1 MFFVKKKEKLF
12 LGGEINLSE
21 LDADV
26 QKKYEVA
33 KELGIYDKVLE
44 KGWGSLTAEETG
56 RVGGVLRKR
65 KKMCIRDRLQAGQIK
80 QLATIHMHD
89 RGLRTAGWTSANP
102 SIVSIDNNGY
112 MKAKRSGKTYI
123 STRINGRK
131 RAFRVKV
138 SGYTITYKLSLIH
151 ICIMQNHIS
160 WQMYRQTALFQD
172 LRLVLQLSV

>member
-1 MFFVKKKEKLF
+1 MSPILPECADAAIRSSLSEVFFVKKKEKLF

-65 KKMCIRDRLQAGQIK
+65 K
-80 QLATIHMHD
+80 
-89 RGLRTAGWTSANP
+89 N
-102 SIVSIDNNGY
+102 
-112 MKAKRSGKTYI
+112 SGE
-123 STRINGRK
+123 
-131 RAFRVKV
+131 RV
-138 SGYTITYKLSLIH
+138 LS
-151 ICIMQNHIS
+151 
-160 WQMYRQTALFQD
+160 
-172 LRLVLQLSV
+172 